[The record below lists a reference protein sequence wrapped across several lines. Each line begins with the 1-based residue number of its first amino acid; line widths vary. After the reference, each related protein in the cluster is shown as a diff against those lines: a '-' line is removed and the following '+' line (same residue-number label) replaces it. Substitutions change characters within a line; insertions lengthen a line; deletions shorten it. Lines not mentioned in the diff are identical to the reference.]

1 MKELDLESGLLETYV
16 MGLASPEEEAEVQQA
31 LQKNPALRLE
41 LDAIESSLE
50 QLAQYFGNEP
60 DKSLRA
66 GLETHLFPKEE
77 VEETDLFTA
86 TPGGLKWWKF
96 SAIAASI
103 AMLLAAGFGI
113 WGYQNLLQT
122 QNQLAGLRQRHMQLQ
137 SENQRMYVDQVKL
150 NQVATSLSRV
160 GVKQVV
166 LQSMDGSTRNAT
178 LLWNPQT
185 KEVWLVN
192 SSLPAL
198 PEGKQYQMW
207 GIVDGKPVDAG
218 VFDSSESD
226 MEMMPL
232 KSMGNPSM
240 FAVTVENRGGSPQP
254 SLNTMCLKAEL

>member
-1 MKELDLESGLLETYV
+1 MKELNLDAGILEAFVL
-16 MGLASPEEEAEVQQA
+16 GLASPEEEALVVQA
-31 LQKNPALRLE
+31 LQQNPELRLE
-41 LDAIESSLE
+41 LDSIEKSLE
-50 QLAQYFGNEP
+50 QLALYFGSEP
-60 DKSLRA
+60 DKEIRLQ
-66 GLETHLFPKEE
+66 LENRLFPTVEN
-77 VEETDLFTA
+77 EETDLFSAST
-86 TPGGLKWWKF
+86 GGLKWWKF

-103 AMLLAAGFGI
+103 GLFLSAGFGI

-122 QNQLAGLRQRHMQLQ
+122 QTQLASVRQQHSQLIA
-137 SENQRMYVDQVKL
+137 ENERMYQDQVKL
-150 NQVATSLSRV
+150 NQVASSLSHV

-166 LQSMDGSTRNAT
+166 LQSMDGSARNAT
-178 LLWNPQT
+178 LIWNPQT

-192 SSLPAL
+192 SSLPSL

-232 KSMGNPSM
+232 KAMGNPSM
-240 FAVTVENRGGSPQP
+240 FAVTIENRGGSPQP